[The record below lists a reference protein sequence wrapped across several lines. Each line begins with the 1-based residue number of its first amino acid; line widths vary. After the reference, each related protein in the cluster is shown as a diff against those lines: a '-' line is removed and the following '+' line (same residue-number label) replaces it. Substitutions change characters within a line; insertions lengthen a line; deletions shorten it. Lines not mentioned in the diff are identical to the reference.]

1 MDGIPVFNMVRE
13 TMPAVTVEA
22 FRGVVNTT
30 TNYIITMLESG
41 EEFAPALA
49 FMQQQGVAEAD
60 ASLDVDG
67 WDAAAKAA
75 ALANVLLGAD
85 VTPHDVKREG
95 IGPATGDAARAAL
108 RSGRRLRLVASG
120 RRNAI
125 PQVSLQELP
134 AVDLLAGVSGTA
146 NALVLQTDL
155 LGEVAVTQLGGDLTQ
170 TAYALL
176 SDLVAIRRRLLVP
189 LPVPADRTP

>member
-1 MDGIPVFNMVRE
+1 
-13 TMPAVTVEA
+13 
-22 FRGVVNTT
+22 
-30 TNYIITMLESG
+30 
-41 EEFAPALA
+41 
-49 FMQQQGVAEAD
+49 MQQQGTAEAD
-60 ASLDVDG
+60 ASLDIDL

-95 IGPATGDAARAAL
+95 IGPTTGHAAVAAM

-120 RRNAI
+120 RRNAAA
-125 PQVSLQELP
+125 QVSLEELP
-134 AVDLLAGVSGTA
+134 AVDLLAGISGTA

-155 LGEVAVTQLGGDLTQ
+155 LGEVAITQLGGDLTQ

-176 SDLVAIRRRLLVP
+176 SDLIAIRRRQPAP
-189 LPVPADRTP
+189 LPAIAGRTL